1 MTKIMIVED
10 EGIIAFSIRKK
21 LENLGYEVPIMSTTG
36 EEALLQAMNIR
47 PDLALMDI
55 MLGDGIDGIETATLL
70 REQLGT
76 PIIYLTA
83 NVDEK
88 TIQRAKVTEPYGYL
102 VKPFEERELSTTI
115 EMALYKH
122 HTEQELH
129 QYRTQ
134 LESLVAERT
143 AELVQANKQ
152 LQAEIEVR
160 IEAQNQLQQAYDETL
175 AGWARALELRD
186 TETAGHSERVTE
198 LTLRLAKRMG
208 ATEADMVHIRRGC
221 LLHDIGKMGIPDG
234 ILLKPAR
241 LTEQERQIIEQHPLL
256 AYNMLEPISYLQ
268 PALDIPL
275 YHHERWNGMG
285 YPKGLK
291 GEEIPL
297 AARLFAVVDV
307 WDAVLSERPYHQ
319 AWPREKALQL
329 IRDEAGQHFDPQV
342 AAAFLQMVTSDEELA
357 FINQG

>member
-1 MTKIMIVED
+1 MTKIMVVED
-10 EGIIAFSIRKK
+10 EGIIALSIRKK

-36 EEALLQAMNIR
+36 EEALVQAMEIR

-55 MLGDGIDGIETATLL
+55 MLGEGLDGIETATLL
-70 REQLGT
+70 REQVNI

-83 NVDEK
+83 NVDNR
-88 TIQRAKVTEPYGYL
+88 TVQRAKITEPYGYL
-102 VKPFEERELSTTI
+102 IKPFEERELATTI

-122 HTEQELH
+122 STEQELNR
-129 QYRTQ
+129 YRTQ

-143 AELVQANKQ
+143 AKLVQANQQ
-152 LQAEIEVR
+152 LQAEMAER
-160 IEAQNQLQQAYDETL
+160 IEAQRQLRQAYDETL

-186 TETAGHSERVTE
+186 TETAGHSQRVTE
-198 LTLRLAKRMG
+198 LTVRLAAAMG
-208 ATEADMVHIRRGC
+208 LSKQEMIHIRRGC
-221 LLHDIGKMGIPDG
+221 LLHDIGKMGVPDG
-234 ILLKPAR
+234 ILLKPGR
-241 LTEQERQIIEQHPLL
+241 LTEHEWQIMQQHPQL
-256 AYNMLEPISYLQ
+256 AYEMLHSITYLQ

-275 YHHERWNGMG
+275 YHHERWDGAG

-319 AWPREKALQL
+319 AWSQERALQL
-329 IRDEAGQHFDPQV
+329 IEEEAGRHFDPQV
-342 AAAFLQMVTSDEELA
+342 VAVFLQMMTNSVNNE
-357 FINQG
+357 I